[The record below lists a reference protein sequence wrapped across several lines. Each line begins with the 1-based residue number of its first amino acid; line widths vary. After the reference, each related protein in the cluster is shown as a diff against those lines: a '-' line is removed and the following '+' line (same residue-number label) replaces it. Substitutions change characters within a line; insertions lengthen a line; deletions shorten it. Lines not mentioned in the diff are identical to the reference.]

1 MTGPRKPRAQ
11 AVVKSETQP
20 AIITKLQ
27 QAEVLEAIERLGFMT
42 DACKVCNINR
52 RDLLR
57 ARDADPVFAAKVE
70 EATRRG
76 REVRQEFLESLAYSM
91 APTTPVMVMFL
102 LKKLDPTYR
111 ESYNVNTTN
120 QPSNFV
126 IDLGSADKSHD
137 DVTASTQIIDVEG

>member
-1 MTGPRKPRAQ
+1 
-11 AVVKSETQP
+11 
-20 AIITKLQ
+20 
-27 QAEVLEAIERLGFMT
+27 
-42 DACKVCNINR
+42 VCNINR

-102 LKKLDPTYR
+102 LKKLDPSYR

-126 IDLGSADKSHD
+126 IDLGAADKSHD
-137 DVTASTQIIDVEG
+137 DVTASAQVVDLEG

>member
-1 MTGPRKPRAQ
+1 VTAPKKSRGH
-11 AVVKSETQP
+11 VVKGERQSDM
-20 AIITKLQ
+20 ITKIQ
-27 QAEVLEAIERLGFMT
+27 QSEVLEAIERLGFMT

-102 LKKLDPTYR
+102 LKKLDPSYR
-111 ESYNVNTTN
+111 ESYNVTTTN
-120 QPSNFV
+120 APTDFQ
-126 IDLGSADKSHD
+126 IDLGTVNQALNSI
-137 DVTASTQIIDVEG
+137 TASSED

>member
-1 MTGPRKPRAQ
+1 MTAPKKSRGH
-11 AVVKSETQP
+11 VVKGERQSDM
-20 AIITKLQ
+20 ITKIQ
-27 QAEVLEAIERLGFMT
+27 QSEVLEAIERLGFMT

-102 LKKLDPTYR
+102 LKKLDPSYR
-111 ESYNVNTTN
+111 ESYNVTTTN
-120 QPSNFV
+120 APTDFQ
-126 IDLGSADKSHD
+126 IDLGTVNQALNSI
-137 DVTASTQIIDVEG
+137 TASSED

>member
-1 MTGPRKPRAQ
+1 VTAPKKPRAQ
-11 AVVKSETQP
+11 AVVKSEAQP

-111 ESYNVNTTN
+111 ESYNVHSTTGPN
-120 QPSNFV
+120 DYV
-126 IDLGSADKSHD
+126 IDLTADD
-137 DVTASTQIIDVEG
+137 PTPITDVTPKSVLGK

>member
-1 MTGPRKPRAQ
+1 
-11 AVVKSETQP
+11 V
-20 AIITKLQ
+20 
-27 QAEVLEAIERLGFMT
+27 EVLEAIERLGFMT

-102 LKKLDPTYR
+102 LKKLDPSYR
-111 ESYNVNTTN
+111 ESYNVHSTTGPN
-120 QPSNFV
+120 DYV
-126 IDLGSADKSHD
+126 IDLTADD
-137 DVTASTQIIDVEG
+137 PTPITDVTPTSVLGK